1 MYEVLLLIIKIIFCR
16 LLLIIIPAPIILF
29 VIVWLML
36 CMSVHYIKLT
46 LGRYGFL
53 IESYDLISK
62 SLIILTIW
70 VIILIVVAQSK
81 VEYKKALVINI
92 SILLI
97 RLIITFRTVRIV
109 MFYFFFEWSL
119 IPIFFIIIGWGYQP
133 ERLKAR
139 LALFFYTLFASLP
152 LLISILL
159 TVNWSETIKIRI
171 ISRFETPK
179 FLWIIR
185 VLAFLVKFPIYIV
198 HLWLPKAHVEAP
210 VSGSIILAGVLL
222 KLGGY
227 GILRLISI
235 TGVNV
240 LICQIFSLT
249 LIGGGILSIFCLVQ
263 RDIKVVIAYSS
274 VVHMALVI
282 TGVLSITKWGLEGV
296 IIIILAHGICSS
308 GIFVAANIIYE
319 RSHSRS
325 FFFNSGLLNSR
336 RIFRIIWFI
345 LIVANFGGPF
355 TYNLLG
361 EVILIL
367 NLSFL
372 STSRLLIVLALSFFS
387 AAYRLILYSSTN
399 QGQISTNNRTLS
411 YLIINEIFVLFS
423 HVWRL
428 LFLCLFIYI
437 IS

>member
-16 LLLIIIPAPIILF
+16 LLLLIIPAPIMLFTIAWLILC
-29 VIVWLML
+29 I
-36 CMSVHYIKLT
+36 SVYHIKLT

-53 IESYDLISK
+53 LESYDLISK

-70 VIILIVVAQSK
+70 VIVLIVVAQSK
-81 VEYKKALVINI
+81 VEYKKALIINI

-97 RLIITFRTVRIV
+97 RLIITFSTVRIV
-109 MFYFFFEWSL
+109 IFYFFFEWSL

-159 TVNWSETIKIRI
+159 SVNWSETIKIRI
-171 ISRFETPK
+171 ISRLETPK
-179 FLWIIR
+179 FLWLIR
-185 VLAFLVKFPIYIV
+185 VLAFLVKFPIYMV

-227 GILRLISI
+227 GILRLVSI

-240 LICQIFSLT
+240 VICQIFSLT

-282 TGVLSITKWGLEGV
+282 IGALSLTKWGLEGV

-308 GIFVAANIIYE
+308 GIFAAANIIYE
-319 RSHSRS
+319 RSHSRR

-372 STSRLLIVLALSFFS
+372 STNRLLIILALSFFS

-399 QGQISTNNRTLS
+399 QGQISTNNRILS
-411 YLIINEIFVLFS
+411 YLTINEIFVLFS
-423 HVWRL
+423 HTWRL
-428 LFLCLFIYI
+428 LFLCLFIYV